1 MDTQQAVS
9 CSIYTYVYGDD
20 LTRTSRRFYD
30 TQDKARRD
38 VVTFRRQLLA
48 KKDRDD
54 PLPDMKI
61 VRMETVPVTPQAL
74 VSLFNDLDGKLGDF
88 IRLREVVEVITEP
101 QVGAGQV
108 GPVARG

>member
-1 MDTQQAVS
+1 MSNSQQASS
-9 CSIYTYVYGDD
+9 CSFYTYVYGGD
-20 LTRTSRRFYD
+20 LTRTSRRFCD
-30 TQDKARRD
+30 TQDMARQD
-38 VVTFRRQLLA
+38 VVTFRRELLA
-48 KKDRDD
+48 EKDRND

-101 QVGAGQV
+101 QVGAGQAGSV
-108 GPVARG
+108 D

>member
-1 MDTQQAVS
+1 MSDTQQASS
-9 CSIYTYVYGDD
+9 CSFYTYVYGDD

-30 TQDKARRD
+30 TQDRARRD
-38 VVTFRRQLLA
+38 VVTFRRKLLA
-48 KKDRDD
+48 EKDRSD

-61 VRMETVPVTPQAL
+61 VRMETVPLTPKAL

-101 QVGAGQV
+101 QVGAGRAN
-108 GPVARG
+108 PVD

>member
-1 MDTQQAVS
+1 MSDTQQASS
-9 CSIYTYVYGDD
+9 CSFYTYVYGDD

-30 TQDKARRD
+30 TQDTARRD

-48 KKDRDD
+48 EKDRSD

-74 VSLFNDLDGKLGDF
+74 ASLFNDLEGRLGDF

-101 QVGAGQV
+101 QVGAGQ
-108 GPVARG
+108 GGSIA